1 MSEASPDNKEQGE
14 QGVADSAAA
23 ASAVVN
29 PEAVLEQKSDGEL
42 DSVSDSHSGSV
53 SNVALGVVSDVV
65 PDSAAQSKP
74 EPNPE
79 PKLESKSAPKPA
91 SSAAP
96 AKHGNPFVLGLVA
109 VAGAVV
115 VTIITCDI
123 FDQKLPDF
131 LQPFEPSL
139 DKHIRYG
146 LGYGTG
152 AKDWRNELLIE
163 QTIWSSEVNKIRLG
177 QNNAKPEMYKRDYL
191 FYLADSYYRDEPH
204 FVEAKAAYLA
214 GRAEPLVPH
223 KPGYDIGPS
232 ELASKIGYS
241 AMRSGSYAE
250 AVKYLKEAIAICDG
264 DKEPSRQMENGGR
277 SNFCL
282 DVLTECEIRQ
292 NHLAEAQ
299 KIINERLKRIKLP
312 GIEGT
317 VEWYLLFNNAMLQE
331 KLGKYSEAEAYYK
344 KAVVQHEQDDKNRG
358 ALPSSSKDNNRMLA
372 YVLREYA
379 RFLRTQKRASES
391 YDLMDRAVGIMNNAP

>member
-1 MSEASPDNKEQGE
+1 MFVSEASPDKKEQGE
-14 QGVADSAAA
+14 QCVADSAAA
-23 ASAVVN
+23 ASEIVN

-42 DSVSDSHSGSV
+42 DSVSDSHSG
-53 SNVALGVVSDVV
+53 ATLGAVSDVV
-65 PDSAAQSKP
+65 TASAAQSKP
-74 EPNPE
+74 EPKPE
-79 PKLESKSAPKPA
+79 AKLESKSAPKPA

-96 AKHGNPFVLGLVA
+96 AKRGNPLVLGLVA

-131 LQPFEPSL
+131 MQPFEPSL

-177 QNNAKPEMYKRDYL
+177 ENNAKPEMYKRDYL

-223 KPGYDIGPS
+223 KPGYDIEPS
-232 ELASKIGYS
+232 ELASKIGYT

-250 AVKYLKEAIAICDG
+250 AEKFLKEAIALCDA
-264 DKEPSRQMENGGR
+264 DKAPTRKMVNGGR
-277 SNFCL
+277 ANFCL
-282 DVLTECEIRQ
+282 DVLAECAIRQ
-292 NHLAEAQ
+292 NHLTEAQ
-299 KIINERLKRIKLP
+299 SIINQRLKRIELSS
-312 GIEGT
+312 IEGS
-317 VEWYLLFNNAMLQE
+317 VEWYLLFNYAMLQE
-331 KLGKYSEAEAYYK
+331 KLGKFSEAEAYYR
-344 KAVVQHEQDDKNRG
+344 KAIVQHEQDDKNRG
-358 ALPSSSKDNNRMLA
+358 ALPNSSKDNNRMLA

-379 RFLRTQKRASES
+379 RFLRTQKRPSES
-391 YDLMDRAVGIMNNAP
+391 YDCMDRAVGIMNNAP

>member
-1 MSEASPDNKEQGE
+1 MSEASADNKEQAE
-14 QGVADSAAA
+14 KVVEDSAAA
-23 ASAVVN
+23 PSEIVN
-29 PEAVLEQKSDGEL
+29 PKEELEKKSDAA
-42 DSVSDSHSGSV
+42 V
-53 SNVALGVVSDVV
+53 DVV
-65 PDSAAQSKP
+65 PAVVAEAVPKAVSIVVSVPAPDSKQNSQP
-74 EPNPE
+74 D
-79 PKLESKSAPKPA
+79 SKSVG
-91 SSAAP
+91 AAP
-96 AKHGNPFVLGLVA
+96 SKHGNPLVLALVA
-109 VAGAVV
+109 AAGALVV
-115 VTIITCDI
+115 IVITCDI

-152 AKDWRNELLIE
+152 TKDWRNELLIE

-177 QNNAKPEMYKRDYL
+177 QNNAKSEMYKRDYL

-204 FVEAKAAYLA
+204 FLEAKAAYLA

-223 KPGYDIGPS
+223 KPGYDIEPS

-250 AVKYLKEAIAICDG
+250 AEKYLKEAIAICDG
-264 DKEPSRQMENGGR
+264 DKEPTRQMVNGGR
-277 SNFCL
+277 ANFCL
-282 DVLTECEIRQ
+282 DVLAECEIRQ

-312 GIEGT
+312 GIDGT

-331 KLGKYSEAEAYYK
+331 KLGKYSEAETYYK
-344 KAVVQHEQDDKNRG
+344 KAIAQHEQDDKNRG
-358 ALPSSSKDNNRMLA
+358 ALPHSSKDNNRMLA

-391 YDLMDRAVGIMNNAP
+391 FDLMDRAVGIMNNAP